1 MFMSQQELDRPRIA
15 IDGVFFQIA
24 NLGIARVWKTL
35 LHEWVESGFAKHL
48 LVLDRDGT
56 APQIDGVNY
65 CSIEKYEWD
74 RTAQDSL
81 ELQKICD
88 RHKIDLF
95 MSTYFTTP
103 ISTPAILIVHDMVPE
118 VMGMDLDIPMWQEK
132 SYAIQYASKYIAV
145 SQNTIYDL
153 CRFYPQ
159 IDPQKNVTLARN
171 GIDPLF
177 IPSLATAIDRFQAK
191 HRINKPYFLV
201 VGDRVGFAAYK
212 NVIHFFRAITELP
225 DYHRYEI
232 VCVGG
237 ASELEPELVEL
248 AIGIQVHR
256 LDLADLELQA
266 AYSGAIA
273 LVYPSLYEGF
283 GLPILEAMA
292 CGCPVITCRNSALPE
307 VAGDAAIYVSETDV
321 TDLIY
326 ALKKVQEP
334 KVRQQLI
341 EVGLQQSRKFSW
353 KKMADTIAIELL
365 NAYTQLQQGQLPPI
379 NPLWHRFR
387 QLQADS
393 ASELM
398 ATRAQLAS
406 IQSKIAATE
415 TTKFWQLRIQW
426 LKLKHTIGL
435 VERS

>member
-1 MFMSQQELDRPRIA
+1 MSKQEFYRPQIA

-24 NLGIARVWKTL
+24 NSGIARVWKTL

-56 APQIDGVNY
+56 APQIDGINY
-65 CSIEKYEWD
+65 CSIEKYEWELA
-74 RTAQDSL
+74 AQDSF

-88 RHKIDLF
+88 RHNIDLF

-118 VMGMDLDIPMWQEK
+118 VIGMDLNIPMWQEK
-132 SYAIQYASKYIAV
+132 SCAIQYASKYIAV
-145 SQNTIYDL
+145 SQNTIHDL
-153 CRFYPQ
+153 CRFYTQ
-159 IDPQKNVTLARN
+159 IDPQNVTLAHN
-171 GIDPLF
+171 GIDSLF
-177 IPSLATAIDRFQAK
+177 VTSSATTLDRFCTK
-191 HRINKPYFLV
+191 YRINNPYFLV
-201 VGDRVGFAAYK
+201 VGDRVGFDTYK
-212 NVIHFFRAITELP
+212 NVIHFFRAMTELP
-225 DYHRYEI
+225 DYQRYEI

-248 AIGIQVHR
+248 VPDIHVHR
-256 LDLADLELQA
+256 LALDDLELQA
-266 AYSGAIA
+266 AYSGAVA

-283 GLPILEAMA
+283 GLPVLEAMA

-307 VAGDAAIYVSETDV
+307 VAGNAAIYVSETDV
-321 TDLIY
+321 ADLVS

-334 KVRQQLI
+334 KSRQQLI
-341 EVGLQQSRKFSW
+341 EFGLQQSRQFSW

-365 NAYTQLQQGQLPPI
+365 NTYTQIQQGQLPLI

-393 ASELM
+393 ISDLTV
-398 ATRAQLAS
+398 TRAQLAAS
-406 IQSKIAATE
+406 QAQIASME

-426 LKLKHTIGL
+426 LKLKNTIGL
-435 VERS
+435 VKRS

>member
-1 MFMSQQELDRPRIA
+1 MSPKIA

-35 LHEWVESGFAKHL
+35 LQEWVESGFAKHL

-56 APQIDGVNY
+56 APRIDGINY
-65 CSIEKYEWD
+65 YSIDKYEWEL
-74 RTAQDSL
+74 TAQDSL
-81 ELQKICD
+81 KLQAICD

-118 VMGMDLDIPMWQEK
+118 VMGMDLNIPMWQEK
-132 SYAIQYASKYIAV
+132 NYAIQYASKYIAI
-145 SQNTIYDL
+145 SQNTIHDL
-153 CRFYPQ
+153 YKFYPQ
-159 IDPQKNVTLARN
+159 IDPQNVTLAYN

-177 IPSLATAIDRFQAK
+177 VPSPATTIDRFQTK
-191 HRINKPYFLV
+191 HRINHPYFLV
-201 VGDRVGFAAYK
+201 VGDRIGFDAYK
-212 NVIHFFRAITELP
+212 NVIHFFQAITELP
-225 DYHRYEI
+225 DYQRYEI

-237 ASELEPELVEL
+237 ASELEPELVQL
-248 AIGIQVHR
+248 APDIHIHR
-256 LDLADLELQA
+256 LALDDLELQA

-283 GLPILEAMA
+283 GLPVLEAMA

-307 VAGDAAIYVSETDV
+307 VAGDAAIYVSETDI
-321 TDLIY
+321 TDLVS

-334 KVRQQLI
+334 KIRQQLI
-341 EVGLQQSRKFSW
+341 EFGLQQSRQFSW

-365 NAYTQLQQGQLPPI
+365 NTYAQLQQGQLPPI

-387 QLQADS
+387 QLQADN

-398 ATRAQLAS
+398 ATRAQLTSVQSQIAS
-406 IQSKIAATE
+406 ME

-435 VERS
+435 VDRSRSIE

>member
-1 MFMSQQELDRPRIA
+1 MSKQELYRPRIA

-48 LVLDRDGT
+48 LVLNRAGT
-56 APQIDGVNY
+56 APKIDGINY
-65 CSIEKYEWD
+65 CSIDKYEWEFA
-74 RTAQDSL
+74 AQDSL

-95 MSTYFTTP
+95 MSTYFTTT

-118 VMGMDLDIPMWQEK
+118 VMGMDLNIPMWQEK
-132 SYAIQYASKYIAV
+132 NYAIQYASKYIAV
-145 SQNTIYDL
+145 SQNTIQDL

-159 IDPQKNVTLARN
+159 IDLQDVTLAYN
-171 GIDPLF
+171 GIDSLF
-177 IPSLATAIDRFQAK
+177 VPSLATKIDLFHTKYSIDR
-191 HRINKPYFLV
+191 PYFLI
-201 VGDRVGFAAYK
+201 VGDRVGFDAYK

-225 DYHRYEI
+225 DYQRYEI

-248 AIGIQVHR
+248 VIDIHVHR
-256 LDLADLELQA
+256 LALDDLELQA

-283 GLPILEAMA
+283 GLPVVEAMA

-307 VAGDAAIYVSETDV
+307 VAGTAAIYVSETDV
-321 TDLIY
+321 ADLVS

-334 KVRQQLI
+334 KSRQKLI
-341 EVGLQQSRKFSW
+341 EFGLQQSRQFSW

-365 NAYTQLQQGQLPPI
+365 NTYTQIQQGQVPPI
-379 NPLWHRFR
+379 NPLWHEFR
-387 QLQADS
+387 QLQADRV
-393 ASELM
+393 SELM
-398 ATRAQLAS
+398 TARSQLTS
-406 IQSKIAATE
+406 IQSQIAATA
-415 TTKFWQLRIQW
+415 TTKFGQLRIQW
-426 LKLKHTIGL
+426 LKFKHTIGL
-435 VERS
+435 V

>member
-1 MFMSQQELDRPRIA
+1 MSTQELYRPLIA
-15 IDGVFFQIA
+15 IDGVFFQIGS
-24 NLGIARVWKTL
+24 LGIARVWKTL
-35 LHEWVESGFAKHL
+35 LQEWVESGFAKHL
-48 LVLDRDGT
+48 LVLDRAGT
-56 APQIDGVNY
+56 APKIDGINY
-65 CSIEKYEWD
+65 CSIEKYEWEI
-74 RTAQDSL
+74 TAQDSL

-88 RHKIDLF
+88 RHNIDLF

-118 VMGMDLDIPMWQEK
+118 VMGMDLNIPMWQEK
-132 SYAIQYASKYIAV
+132 NYAIQYASRYIAV
-145 SQNTIYDL
+145 SQNTIHDL

-159 IDPQKNVTLARN
+159 IDPQNVTLAHN

-177 IPSLATAIDRFQAK
+177 APSLASTIERFHTK
-191 HRINKPYFLV
+191 YRINHPYFLV
-201 VGDRVGFAAYK
+201 VGDRVGFDAYK
-212 NVIHFFRAITELP
+212 NVIHFFRAIAELP
-225 DYHRYEI
+225 DDRRYEI

-237 ASELEPELVEL
+237 AFELEPELVQL
-248 AIGIQVHR
+248 VTDIHVHR
-256 LDLADLELQA
+256 LALDDLELQA

-283 GLPILEAMA
+283 GLPVLEAMA

-307 VAGDAAIYVSETDV
+307 VAGDAAIYVSETDI
-321 TDLIY
+321 TDLVS

-334 KVRQQLI
+334 RSRQQLI
-341 EVGLQQSRKFSW
+341 DFGLQQSRQFSW
-353 KKMADTIAIELL
+353 KKMADTIAVELL
-365 NAYTQLQQGQLPPI
+365 NTYTQLQQGQLPPI

-393 ASELM
+393 VSELM
-398 ATRAQLAS
+398 AIRAQLAAS
-406 IQSKIAATE
+406 QSQIASME

-426 LKLKHTIGL
+426 LKFKQTIGL